1 MYNGGNM
8 TSESDPITEKRRRE
22 SGAALAT
29 VLLIAFL
36 LLTASVML
44 LSGVAAGTRSGT
56 DMLSETKAFYAAESG
71 VQATINALRHRN
83 PKLKYSQ
90 AIANPSMNSYI
101 TYNCDDADPANRKV
115 AIGETPNCNAD
126 AYRVSVSDPDNY
138 GAGLKFRTDDVQTK
152 FTSYTGAGTG
162 IINTVGGVSTVTVTP
177 PAPAPPEPTPTPDPA
192 PEPTPEP
199 TPAPP
204 QQLVITMTAK
214 PETTIVYDG
223 TPEIPALVDFG
234 ISYQGAEGAEMPVG
248 AQINFQ
254 IVYTITAPRT
264 DAPKKTIFG
273 KITKAAGQPPT
284 VTLDSPSAEL
294 VGSTITFC
302 HPNSDAGCTFTP
314 LELNPTPTT
323 KTIFGNISPVEPVRL
338 MVKSTGFGPFGA
350 KKVLEAILR
359 KDLPNMS
366 IPPGLHTMV
375 GGSTCPADYP
385 TCLGFSFAPGT
396 SNGVTYSGCDPVT
409 NICVPSFILTNTSN
423 HSYVTTHP
431 PSGNPAQMQPPP
443 QMSTTANL
451 PAWQQSPAALDAF
464 VDEMR
469 TIAQGSDRYFRSPD
483 GTTSVTIPNN
493 PGDFGTGTGITF
505 CEGSCTVGGSG
516 GGIMVVT
523 GQLRN
528 TGNFSFRGL
537 IVVTGE
543 EGWLRNGGGNGQII
557 GNVVIAP
564 YNMRNYVPENH
575 HLSSFLPPRYQIT
588 GGGGSDII
596 AGDIASAFAS
606 TSGVSDIIQGIAEK

>member
-1 MYNGGNM
+1 GCITEGTM
-8 TSESDPITEKRRRE
+8 TSETDPITEKKRRE

-44 LSGVAAGTRSGT
+44 LSGVAAGTRNGT

-71 VQATINALRHRN
+71 LQATINALRHRN
-83 PKLKYSQ
+83 PKLDYSQ
-90 AIANPSMNSYI
+90 AAANPSMNSYI
-101 TYNCDDADPANRKV
+101 TYNCDPGIEESRKV
-115 AIGETPNCNAD
+115 AIGLNPNCNGD

-138 GAGLKFRTDDVQTK
+138 AAGLKFRTDDVQTK
-152 FTSYTGAGTG
+152 FTSYTPASGT
-162 IINTVGGVSTVTVTP
+162 NVGVITGSGTTSTVTYT
-177 PAPAPPEPTPTPDPA
+177 ATPAPPPNPTPTPDP
-192 PEPTPEP
+192 PVEPTPTPEP
-199 TPAPP
+199 TPLP
-204 QQLVITMTAK
+204 QLIITMTAK
-214 PETTIVYDG
+214 QDTEIIYDG
-223 TPEIPALVDFG
+223 TPEIPALVDFS
-234 ISYQGAEGAEMPVG
+234 ISSTGAVMPNG
-248 AQINFQ
+248 DQINFQ
-254 IVYTITAPRT
+254 IVYTLTAPRT

-273 KITKAAGQPPT
+273 KVTSVGGVPT
-284 VTLDSPSAEL
+284 VTLDTPTAEL
-294 VGSTITFC
+294 VGSTMTFC
-302 HPNSDAGCTFTP
+302 APDPVANCTYTP
-314 LELNPTPTT
+314 IQLAPET
-323 KTIFGNISPVEPVRL
+323 KSIYGNITPVEPVRL
-338 MVKSTGFGPFGA
+338 LVKSTGFGPFGA
-350 KKVLEAILR
+350 KKELEAILR

-396 SNGVTYSGCDPVT
+396 SNGVAYSGCDPITGV
-409 NICVPSFILTNTSN
+409 CVPSFILTDSN
-423 HSYVTTHP
+423 NYQYVSTHP
-431 PSGNPAQMQPPP
+431 PSGNPNQMQPPP

-469 TIAQGSDRYFRSPD
+469 TIAQGSDRYFRSPNGD
-483 GTTSVTIPNN
+483 GTTTVEVPNN

-505 CEGSCTVGGSG
+505 CEGSCQVGGSG

-523 GQLRN
+523 GKLTN

-564 YNMRNYVPENH
+564 YNLRNYVPENH
-575 HLSSFLPPRYQIT
+575 HLSSFLPPRYAIT

-596 AGDIASAFAS
+596 AGDISSAFAS